1 MDGAK
6 VATDT
11 IVHRKVLGRQ
21 ALCLGRTLSVKAGGP
36 YRDENP
42 GGSRI

>member
-11 IVHRKVLGRQ
+11 AGHSNVYGRQ
-21 ALCLGRTLSVKAGGP
+21 ALCSGKSMIEKLCEP
-36 YRDENP
+36 FRDENP
-42 GGSRI
+42 GKSRN